1 MILFFDSILWLLDRL
16 NLGSLAV
23 LLHHLFWSFA
33 TYWCLSIKSE
43 INVLLFYFTLP
54 LK

>member
-16 NLGSLAV
+16 NLGLPAV
-23 LLHHLFWSFA
+23 LLHRLFWSFA
-33 TYWCLSIKSE
+33 TYWCLSVISE
-43 INVLLFYFTLP
+43 INVFLFYFTLP